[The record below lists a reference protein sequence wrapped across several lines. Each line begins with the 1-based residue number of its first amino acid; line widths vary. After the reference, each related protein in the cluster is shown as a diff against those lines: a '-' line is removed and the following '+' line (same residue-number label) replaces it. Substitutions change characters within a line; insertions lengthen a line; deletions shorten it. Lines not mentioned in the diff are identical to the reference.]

1 MELSDKLYSKITSL
15 CEAGDEYCE
24 KEQYEKAIKKYESA
38 LKLIPEP
45 KYDWEA
51 STWVYVAIGDSF
63 YMLDQYTDAL
73 NNFLESL
80 KCPDGNTNPFI
91 LLRLGECYYELG
103 NFEQAKEYL
112 LRAFMWEGED
122 IFDGEDEK
130 YFALIKDMVNQ

>member
-1 MELSDKLYSKITSL
+1 
-15 CEAGDEYCE
+15 
-24 KEQYEKAIKKYESA
+24 
-38 LKLIPEP
+38 
-45 KYDWEA
+45 
-51 STWVYVAIGDSF
+51 
-63 YMLDQYTDAL
+63 MLDQYTDAL

>member
-15 CEAGDEYCE
+15 CEADDEYCE
-24 KEQYEKAIKKYESA
+24 KEQYEKAIKKYKSA